1 MSPSQVPFH
10 PSCITACAQ
19 AYLVSQGIDHTTPNH
34 KAIVT
39 NFLDNLVEAAKW
51 KEGPPTR
58 AGKKGKPQY
67 KGPNSR
73 SVSES
78 MHGWGMQAYQTVKSY
93 ALPLYPPPPKDQEA
107 QQ

>member
-39 NFLDNLVEAAKW
+39 NFLDNLIEAAKW
-51 KEGPPTR
+51 QEGPPTR

-73 SVSES
+73 SVSGS
-78 MHGWGMQAYQTVKSY
+78 RGGARGGASVSDH
-93 ALPLYPPPPKDQEA
+93 
-107 QQ
+107 